1 MDDDADMDNNES
13 MDNGRDPLE
22 RPDDGDDSE
31 GEESSNQ
38 SRDVT
43 TPNVVTS
50 D

>member
-1 MDDDADMDNNES
+1 MDDDVDMDNNES

-22 RPDDGDDSE
+22 RPDDGDSE

-43 TPNVVTS
+43 TPNVVAS